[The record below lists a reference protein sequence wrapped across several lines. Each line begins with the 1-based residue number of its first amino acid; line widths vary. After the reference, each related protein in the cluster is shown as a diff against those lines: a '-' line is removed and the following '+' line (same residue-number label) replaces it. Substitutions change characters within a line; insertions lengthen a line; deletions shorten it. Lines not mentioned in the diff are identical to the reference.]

1 MRGIGSDLLA
11 VLVDRQRVQ
20 SPSEDRLSSPS
31 IMIIFH
37 TVAKRCDVF
46 ICKSPLSVHLLLRVL

>member
-11 VLVDRQRVQ
+11 VLVDGESVQ
-20 SPSEDRLSSPS
+20 SPIEDRLSSPS

-37 TVAKRCDVF
+37 AVAKRCDVF
-46 ICKSPLSVHLLLRVL
+46 ICKSPVCTSAVAGA